1 MANHDR
7 YDTDILRA
15 LQRIANSLERIEKKI
30 ESPTMNLE
38 KLEEENKLL
47 RVEELYTNALN
58 SMQRYVGQGG
68 PDDRTIQE
76 QRKGTQMQKVICDI
90 CEKKYADKRFKVKK
104 EIETANFDMGFVF
117 PKREWVHIDI
127 CEDCYEKLFNINKE
141 VENE

>member
-76 QRKGTQMQKVICDI
+76 
-90 CEKKYADKRFKVKK
+90 
-104 EIETANFDMGFVF
+104 
-117 PKREWVHIDI
+117 
-127 CEDCYEKLFNINKE
+127 
-141 VENE
+141 

>member
-58 SMQRYVGQGG
+58 SMQRYAGQGG

-76 QRKGTQMQKVICDI
+76 
-90 CEKKYADKRFKVKK
+90 
-104 EIETANFDMGFVF
+104 
-117 PKREWVHIDI
+117 
-127 CEDCYEKLFNINKE
+127 
-141 VENE
+141 